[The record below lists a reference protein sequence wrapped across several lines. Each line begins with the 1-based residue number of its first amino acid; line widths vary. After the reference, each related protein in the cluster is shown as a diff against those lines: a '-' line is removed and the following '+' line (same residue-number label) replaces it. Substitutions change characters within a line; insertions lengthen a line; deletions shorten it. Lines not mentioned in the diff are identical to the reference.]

1 MDFPSPTQVFS
12 QRPFNFNGTLYM
24 WEKGLDDP
32 TGPGVLVAHDFFAGD
47 DDECRVWKLKSN
59 NNSDGEWWQ
68 LAREEIDMASLG
80 FDVLWE

>member
-47 DDECRVWKLKSN
+47 DDECRVIPLPLPYNKHVRRCLTTSCG
-59 NNSDGEWWQ
+59 D
-68 LAREEIDMASLG
+68 
-80 FDVLWE
+80 